1 MTVFVL
7 LIAVTQAAYAVTRA
21 IPFVPEGYDPSLVGA
36 WAGALMLLVFF
47 FLLVRT
53 ATLYDRALRKQ
64 YADGG
69 EGRPLRFLLRSV
81 RFWAETAAFALLF
94 LLLPLSWLDAALPV
108 LFPNKAL
115 CLVILLPLL
124 FLVQLAARFSAFRAF
139 GRMNESREPYAES
152 KAYRRALTCI
162 SFGCALGAVGAE
174 LLVRLICGVWPTLS
188 KLLTPGVLA
197 VLIPVLIALLV
208 LPPVFRLLR
217 AWKKRKAFLKK
228 LKAVAA
234 EKGYGLSEIRR
245 PYASLFS
252 LSAGEDFTLQMGD
265 KRYSC
270 KLICAK
276 RRSRPMTVLGNGVCA
291 FEHTIRLTKIE
302 LFTYETHTSFGYE
315 SPCKKVLI
323 INPAPKFLQKEEQ
336 NKTLPLDNGDT
347 VGDSIIYAATG
358 FLNALDRGKLGRE
371 RSLNRA
377 DE

>member
-36 WAGALMLLVFF
+36 WAGALMLLVLF

-64 YADGG
+64 YADVG
-69 EGRPLRFLLRSV
+69 EGRPLRFLLCSV

-94 LLLPLSWLDAALPV
+94 L
-108 LFPNKAL
+108 
-115 CLVILLPLL
+115 LLPLL

-371 RSLNRA
+371 RSLSHA